1 MTQMIFVN
9 LPVSD
14 VAKSTEFYTGLGFTK
29 NEQFSDETTSSI
41 VLSDTIV
48 FQIMTQEKFKGFTNK
63 SIIDAKTQVQA
74 LFALSRDSREAV
86 DEIVNKALA
95 TGGAPAQ
102 DAQDHGFM
110 YGWSF
115 DDPDGHTI
123 EVMWMDPAAIE
134 G

>member
-1 MTQMIFVN
+1 MAQMIFVN

-29 NEQFSDETTSSI
+29 NEQFSDESTSSI
-41 VLSDTIV
+41 VVSDTIV
-48 FQIMTQEKFKGFTNK
+48 FMVMSHEKFKAFTNK
-63 SIIDAKTQVQA
+63 SIIDAKTQVQT
-74 LFALSRDSREAV
+74 LIALSRDSREAV

-95 TGGAPAQ
+95 TGGSPVQ

>member
-1 MTQMIFVN
+1 MAQMIFVN

-29 NEQFSDETTSSI
+29 NDQFSDETTSSI

-48 FQIMTQEKFKGFTNK
+48 FQIMTHEKFKGFTNK

-123 EVMWMDPAAIE
+123 EVMWMDPAALE

>member
-29 NEQFSDETTSSI
+29 NEQFSDVTTSSI

-123 EVMWMDPAAIE
+123 EVMWMDPAALE